1 MGKSILSRWENNF
14 RKRWVSRLPPWIETW
29 HLTYMTLA
37 WSAGILLA
45 SWKARQDLNW
55 MWFVSL
61 MVIAQYL
68 TDLFDGAVGR
78 YRHTG
83 LIKWGYYMDHL
94 LDYFFQCS
102 IVVGY
107 MWIAPEGLT
116 WYFVGMLVISSAYM
130 VSSFLSFAAT
140 NEFEI
145 YFFGIGPTEIRILV
159 ILLNTS
165 IILLGTVKWPITVPI
180 FFWTMLAGLFVLI
193 LKTHRKLWRLDM
205 QAKQD

>member
-94 LDYFFQCS
+94 LDYFFQCA

-116 WYFVGMLVISSAYM
+116 WYFVGMLIISSAYM

-165 IILLGTVKWPITVPI
+165 IILLGTGKWPITVPI